1 MDKKSTQTGISN
13 STFGDNTHVEIT
25 QIVNILQEAK
35 RLGIPLNLPPTNV
48 TFFAGRGTDL
58 EQVHSLLLQN
68 QQVAVSA
75 YVKGMGGVGKTELA
89 IQYALRHLLTDY
101 RGGICWLQANSDI
114 AIQLKDFVRVQLAE
128 TIPDD
133 LDTAKKLVDYCWS
146 LLTEHLSA
154 DPVTKEPPKKMLV
167 ILDDVK
173 DYEVLKP
180 YLPKMGGG
188 FVVLATTRLELG
200 GAMQQYRL
208 DILEIS
214 AAEALLQSFLPMDD
228 PRRTSSEIHALCE
241 WLGRLPLAIEM
252 VGRYLARKRDLS
264 IAEIQKRL
272 KEKKLQQ
279 DALTDR
285 QRRGLQ
291 EMTAKL
297 NVVAAF
303 DLSWQELSEGAQQV
317 ATMLSLF
324 ALAPVAWQWVES
336 AMSEVDPEELENYR
350 DDELLNLHLLE
361 RKEQGMYQLHQLL
374 REYFQFQLQQHPEWS
389 RLRQQVVGAL
399 LTIAKR
405 IPQTTTLKDIA
416 ELTTAIPHLE
426 IVSRE
431 MLGDIPNPEEDGNLV
446 WTFEGIARF
455 YQGQGLY
462 GLAEDPRQRCITSV
476 SEILGADHPDV
487 ATSLNNLAVLYY
499 SQGNYS
505 EAEPLY
511 VRSLE
516 IRERQLGADH
526 PDVAQSLNNLAELYR
541 LQGKYSEAEPL
552 YVRSLEIRERQ
563 LGADHPDVAQSLNN
577 LAELY
582 RLQGK
587 YSEAEPFYLR
597 SLEIWER
604 QLGVDNPLVS
614 HSLNN
619 LAGLYYSQGKYSE
632 AEPFYL
638 RSLEIWERQLG
649 VDHPLVATSLNNLA
663 ALYYSQ
669 GNYSEAEPLY
679 LRSLEI
685 WERQLG
691 VDHPSVAQSLNNLAE
706 FYRTQGKYSEAE
718 PLYMRSIEIRE
729 RQLGVDHPSV
739 AQSLNNLAALYY
751 SQGKYSEAEALY
763 LRSLEIWERQL
774 GEDHPDVA
782 QSLNNLA
789 ALYYSQGKYSEAEAL
804 YLRSLEILE
813 RQLGADHPDVANSL
827 NNLAELYRAQG
838 KYSEAEPLYVRAIQI
853 LEKALGSDHPNTVT
867 VRQNYETMR
876 ENMKEA

>member
-58 EQVHSLLLQN
+58 EQVHQLLQQN

-101 RGGICWLQANSDI
+101 RGGICWLQANNDI

-426 IVSRE
+426 MVSRE
-431 MLGDIPNPEEDGNLV
+431 MLDDIPNPEENANLF

-487 ATSLNNLAVLYY
+487 ATSLNNLAELYRAQGKYSEAELLYLRSLSILERQLGADHPDPDVATSLNNLAVLYY

-505 EAEPLY
+505 EAEPHY
-511 VRSLE
+511 V
-516 IRERQLGADH
+516 
-526 PDVAQSLNNLAELYR
+526 
-541 LQGKYSEAEPL
+541 
-552 YVRSLEIRERQ
+552 
-563 LGADHPDVAQSLNN
+563 
-577 LAELY
+577 
-582 RLQGK
+582 
-587 YSEAEPFYLR
+587 
-597 SLEIWER
+597 
-604 QLGVDNPLVS
+604 
-614 HSLNN
+614 
-619 LAGLYYSQGKYSE
+619 
-632 AEPFYL
+632 
-638 RSLEIWERQLG
+638 
-649 VDHPLVATSLNNLA
+649 
-663 ALYYSQ
+663 
-669 GNYSEAEPLY
+669 
-679 LRSLEI
+679 RSLEI

-729 RQLGVDHPSV
+729 RQLG
-739 AQSLNNLAALYY
+739 
-751 SQGKYSEAEALY
+751 
-763 LRSLEIWERQL
+763 
-774 GEDHPDVA
+774 EDHPDVA

-789 ALYYSQGKYSEAEAL
+789 ALYY
-804 YLRSLEILE
+804 
-813 RQLGADHPDVANSL
+813 
-827 NNLAELYRAQG
+827 
-838 KYSEAEPLYVRAIQI
+838 
-853 LEKALGSDHPNTVT
+853 
-867 VRQNYETMR
+867 
-876 ENMKEA
+876 

>member
-1 MDKKSTQTGISN
+1 MDKKFTQTGISD
-13 STFGDNTHVEIT
+13 STFGDNAHVEIT

-48 TFFAGRGTDL
+48 AFFAGRGTDL
-58 EQVHSLLLQN
+58 EQVHSLLQQN

-146 LLTEHLSA
+146 RLNEHLST

-214 AAEALLQSFLPMDD
+214 AAEALLRSFLPMDD

-317 ATMLSLF
+317 AAMLSLF
-324 ALAPVAWQWVES
+324 ALAPIAWQWVES
-336 AMSEVDPEELENYR
+336 AMSEVDAEELENYR

-389 RLRQQVVGAL
+389 RLRKQVVSAL
-399 LTIAKR
+399 LTIAKQ
-405 IPQTTTLKDIA
+405 IPQTPTLKDIA
-416 ELTTAIPHLE
+416 ELTTVIPHLE
-426 IVSRE
+426 MVSRE
-431 MLGDIPNPEEDGNLV
+431 MLGDIPNPEANENLL
-446 WTFEGIARF
+446 WAFEGVARF

-462 GLAEDPRQRCITSV
+462 GLAEDPRQRCITSF
-476 SEILGADHPDV
+476 SEILGADHPNF
-487 ATSLNNLAVLYY
+487 AASLNNLAALYY
-499 SQGNYS
+499 LQGKYG

-516 IRERQLGADH
+516 IRERQLGEDHPNVAQSLNNLALLYQAQGKYSEAEPLYLRSLEIREHQLGSDH
-526 PDVAQSLNNLAELYR
+526 PDVAQSLNNLAELFR
-541 LQGKYSEAEPL
+541 KQGKYSEAEPL
-552 YVRSLEIRERQ
+552 YLRSLEIRERQ
-563 LGADHPDVAQSLNN
+563 LGENHPDVAQ
-577 LAELY
+577 
-582 RLQGK
+582 
-587 YSEAEPFYLR
+587 
-597 SLEIWER
+597 
-604 QLGVDNPLVS
+604 
-614 HSLNN
+614 
-619 LAGLYYSQGKYSE
+619 
-632 AEPFYL
+632 
-638 RSLEIWERQLG
+638 
-649 VDHPLVATSLNNLA
+649 SLNNLA

-691 VDHPSVAQSLNNLAE
+691 EDHPNVAQSLSNLAALYYSQGNYSE
-706 FYRTQGKYSEAE
+706 AEPLYLRSLEIRERQLGAEHPDVANSLSNLALLYDSQGKYSEAE
-718 PLYMRSIEIRE
+718 PLY
-729 RQLGVDHPSV
+729 
-739 AQSLNNLAALYY
+739 
-751 SQGKYSEAEALY
+751 
-763 LRSLEIWERQL
+763 LRT
-774 GEDHPDVA
+774 
-782 QSLNNLA
+782 
-789 ALYYSQGKYSEAEAL
+789 
-804 YLRSLEILE
+804 
-813 RQLGADHPDVANSL
+813 
-827 NNLAELYRAQG
+827 
-838 KYSEAEPLYVRAIQI
+838 IQI
-853 LEKALGSDHPNTVT
+853 LEKALGSNHPNTVT
-867 VRQNYETMR
+867 VRQNYEIMCR
-876 ENMKEA
+876 DMEKK

>member
-1 MDKKSTQTGISN
+1 MDKKFTQTGISD
-13 STFGDNTHVEIT
+13 STFGDNAHVEIT

-48 TFFAGRGTDL
+48 AFFAGRGTDL
-58 EQVHSLLLQN
+58 EKVHNLLQQN

-101 RGGICWLQANSDI
+101 RGGICWLQANNDI

-272 KEKKLQQ
+272 KEKKLLQ

-297 NVVAAF
+297 NIIAAF

-317 ATMLSLF
+317 AAVLSLF

-476 SEILGADHPDV
+476 CEILGAEHPDV
-487 ATSLNNLAVLYY
+487 ASSLNNLAL
-499 SQGNYS
+499 
-505 EAEPLY
+505 
-511 VRSLE
+511 
-516 IRERQLGADH
+516 
-526 PDVAQSLNNLAELYR
+526 
-541 LQGKYSEAEPL
+541 
-552 YVRSLEIRERQ
+552 
-563 LGADHPDVAQSLNN
+563 
-577 LAELY
+577 
-582 RLQGK
+582 
-587 YSEAEPFYLR
+587 
-597 SLEIWER
+597 
-604 QLGVDNPLVS
+604 
-614 HSLNN
+614 
-619 LAGLYYSQGKYSE
+619 LYYSQGKYSE
-632 AEPFYL
+632 AEPLYL

-663 ALYYSQ
+663 L
-669 GNYSEAEPLY
+669 
-679 LRSLEI
+679 
-685 WERQLG
+685 
-691 VDHPSVAQSLNNLAE
+691 
-706 FYRTQGKYSEAE
+706 
-718 PLYMRSIEIRE
+718 
-729 RQLGVDHPSV
+729 
-739 AQSLNNLAALYY
+739 LYY
-751 SQGKYSEAEALY
+751 SQGKYSEAEPLY
-763 LRSLEIWERQL
+763 VRSLEIRERQL
-774 GEDHPDVA
+774 GTDHPDVA

-789 ALYYSQGKYSEAEAL
+789 TLYQTQGKYSEAEPLLVRSLDIKERQLGADHPDVATSLNNLAELYRSQGKYSEAEPH
-804 YLRSLEILE
+804 YLRSLEIRE
-813 RQLGADHPDVANSL
+813 RQLGANHPDVANSL

-838 KYSEAEPLYVRAIQI
+838 KYSEAEPLYLRAIQI
-853 LEKALGSDHPNTVT
+853 LEKALGSEHPNTVT
-867 VRQNYETMR
+867 VRQNYEIMYKD
-876 ENMKEA
+876 MKET